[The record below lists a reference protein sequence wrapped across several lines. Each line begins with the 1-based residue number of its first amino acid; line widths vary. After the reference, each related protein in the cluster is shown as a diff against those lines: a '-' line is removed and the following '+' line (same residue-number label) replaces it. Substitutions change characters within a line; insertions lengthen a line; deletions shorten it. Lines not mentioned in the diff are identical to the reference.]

1 MKGRPGRSAL
11 IAAVVLLV
19 IGFAGVKI
27 YRDVRDPALKTQIQ
41 LATPVGA
48 VISPPRTAS
57 LEGRDASGFHSPL
70 VVLEVEK
77 AEGHRPVLA
86 LGDPIILAE
95 VRFQPYYR
103 RGLLAREL
111 IRQAVL
117 IAARDELGL
126 ATRDAVLG
134 DAVPAPKEDSL
145 IELVSLFTDGP
156 DTPNR
161 ALINRVEGT
170 KVETLLRRD
179 LPSPYVSSGGLA
191 KLVEAAEIL
200 SRTEFPGTLK
210 RLGLGGRPHASRAD
224 ARVPGAVEDRL
235 GRLGYTGPFAAIRAL
250 HAAIATDGES
260 PERIGALVR
269 GYALL
274 GILSEFHWHPA
285 HKAFKARAFL
295 YAQRLVAREPNAS
308 WGLWHRAYAEALV
321 GLHRDALADLAE
333 ARSRAGAQG
342 DPEPPAWV
350 DLIDALARCD
360 AERLQVE
367 GGPHAPLAAL
377 LRLTA
382 LEYPVRS
389 RSALQAARAV
399 LNLDPECYRV
409 HDALCR
415 VGGVANGHVATTLGP
430 EILAKTL
437 PERLRELED
446 LPARVRE
453 HVDHPVGGEAA
464 LFQSLDQAGAPG
476 QDAGELS
483 WGVLGRLI
491 RETRFLQ
498 VYRRLAFMRG
508 AWSVPVDA
516 FWNESHLAV
525 ADHRFFPYLQMLAA
539 PSPDAERAFA
549 DLADHL
555 RSKELNLEPIAFDMI
570 RTIPSPRNPREQ
582 NAYSTATRQIDDVAR
597 DLSEVVQDSQPNAQV
612 KYARTLLAV
621 SPHSRYAKAMLIEKD
636 WGHSQSLAAAWEK
649 ESGDSPVILGAFAR
663 LYTSQGKV
671 DEAQRYLARYIQ
683 REPEYWAYEQLAR
696 IYKDRGD
703 LRRWQETL
711 EDFLKVEDTGLEH
724 AKVRVEL
731 ADHYMASGQWAKA
744 KPYAEA
750 AAATWAGWAM
760 ECAQR
765 CAEGMGDWEQAE
777 LWIRR
782 VSERYPDTSSFRW
795 YLFCE
800 RTGHGDAKAAR
811 EFAEQYLETIGGPE
825 AASPEA
831 IGFFSWA
838 GGRPKEALSWFQK
851 AYQKA
856 PTTHSGACVM
866 LVADEI
872 GETVTRDESLKTLVG
887 KHRSEAP
894 KTVGICE
901 MFLKA
906 LEPGKEGSLD
916 VQAIDRVLQ
925 SIPDD
930 RRGNTEFI
938 VGLYLRN
945 HGKAGDAR
953 TYLERCANA
962 PGVPAEMR
970 AIAARALRGLDG
982 PKSARS

>member
-1 MKGRPGRSAL
+1 L
-11 IAAVVLLV
+11 IAAVILLV
-19 IGFAGVKI
+19 IGIAGVKI
-27 YRDVRDPALKTQIQ
+27 YQDARDAALKTEIP
-41 LATPVGA
+41 LAAPVDR
-48 VISPPRTAS
+48 VISPSRPAG
-57 LEGRDASGFHSPL
+57 LEGRDGSGFHSPL
-70 VVLEVEK
+70 VVLEVER
-77 AEGHRPVLA
+77 AEGRRPVVS

-95 VRFQPYYR
+95 TRFQPYYR

-117 IAARDELGL
+117 ISARDELGL

-134 DAVPAPKEDSL
+134 DAVPTPREDSL
-145 IELVSLFTDGP
+145 IEVTSLFTDGP

-161 ALINRVEGT
+161 ALISRVEGT

-179 LPSPYVSSGGLA
+179 LPSPYLSSGGLA
-191 KLVEAAEIL
+191 KLVEAAEAL
-200 SRTEFPGTLK
+200 SRTEFPDTLK
-210 RLGLGGRPHASRAD
+210 KLGLQGRPHAARAD
-224 ARVPGAVEDRL
+224 ARVPGAAEDRL

-250 HAAIATDGES
+250 HAALATDGES
-260 PERIGALVR
+260 PERTGALVR

-274 GILSEFHWHPA
+274 GVLSEFHWHPA
-285 HKAFKARAFL
+285 HKAFKARALL
-295 YAQRLVAREPNAS
+295 YAQRLVAREPKAA
-308 WGLWHRAYAEALV
+308 WGLWHRAYAEAMA

-333 ARSRAGAQG
+333 ARSRAGASG
-342 DPEPPAWV
+342 GPKPPAWV
-350 DLIDALARCD
+350 ELIAALAHCD
-360 AERLQVE
+360 AERLQSE
-367 GGPHAPLAAL
+367 KGPQAPLAAL

-382 LEYPVRS
+382 VEYPVRS

-399 LNLDPECYRV
+399 LDLDPECFRAY
-409 HDALCR
+409 DALCR

-437 PERLRELED
+437 PERLRALED
-446 LPARVRE
+446 LPTRLRE
-453 HVDHPVGGEAA
+453 HFDHPLGGEAA
-464 LFQSLDQAGAPG
+464 LFQALDQAGAPG
-476 QDAGELS
+476 QDTGELS

-508 AWSVPVDA
+508 AWSVPVDE
-516 FWNESHLAV
+516 FWNESRPAV

-539 PSPDAERAFA
+539 PSPDAERAFTN
-549 DLADHL
+549 LAEHL
-555 RSKELNLEPIAFDMI
+555 RAQELNLEPVAFDMI
-570 RTIPSPRNPREQ
+570 RAIPAPGNPREQ

-597 DLSEVVQDSQPNAQV
+597 DLSEVVQDSQPDAQV

-621 SPHSRYAKAMLIEKD
+621 SPHSPYAKAMLIEKD

-649 ESGDSPVILGAFAR
+649 ESGDSPVLLGSLAR
-663 LYTSQGKV
+663 LNASQGKL
-671 DEAQRYLARYIQ
+671 DEAQRYLQRYIQ

-731 ADHYMASGQWAKA
+731 ADHYMALGQWGKA
-744 KPYAEA
+744 KPYAED

-782 VSERYPDTSSFRW
+782 VSERYPETSSFRW
-795 YLFCE
+795 SLFCA
-800 RTGHGDAKAAR
+800 RTGHGDAQAAR
-811 EFAEQYLETIGGPE
+811 AFAEQYLETIGGPE

-831 IGFFSWA
+831 VGFFAWA
-838 GGRPKEALSWFQK
+838 GGKPKEALSWFQK
-851 AYQKA
+851 AYQKTPA
-856 PTTHSGACVM
+856 AHRGACVM

-872 GETVTRDESLKTLVG
+872 GDTATRDESLKTLVG
-887 KHRSEAP
+887 KHRSEAL
-894 KTVGICE
+894 KTVSICA

-906 LEPGKEGSLD
+906 LEPGQAGSLD
-916 VQAIDRVLQ
+916 LEAIDRVLQ
-925 SIPDD
+925 SIPDN
-930 RRGNTEFI
+930 RRGNTEFL
-938 VGLYLRN
+938 VGLYLRK
-945 HGKAGDAR
+945 HGKAADAR
-953 TYLERCANA
+953 TYLKRCSNA
-962 PGVPAEMR
+962 PGVPEEMR
-970 AIAARALRGLDG
+970 AIAAQALRSLDG
-982 PKSARS
+982 PNSART